1 MASERVAVV
10 PEDGTAIAWGGG
22 GGGGGGGSRRGSH
35 GGGLGAGV
43 LSRSVRELSG
53 SLRANWGLLG
63 GQDNPLARSSVS
75 RRGEVEDDEEAL
87 RWAALENLPTYN
99 RVRTSVFFNPATGS
113 RKHVDV
119 RMLTPVQRR
128 QLLDN
133 LLKATEDENEQI
145 LVKMRNRLDK

>member
-1 MASERVAVV
+1 MASEKVAVV
-10 PEDGTAIAWGGG
+10 PDDSIAVAWGA
-22 GGGGGGGSRRGSH
+22 GGGGSRQGSH

-75 RRGEVEDDEEAL
+75 RREEVADDEEAL

-99 RVRTSVFFNPATGS
+99 RVRTSIFFNPATGS
-113 RKHVDV
+113 RKNVDV
-119 RMLTPVQRR
+119 RLLTPVQRR

-133 LLKATEDENEQI
+133 LLNATADENEQI
-145 LVKMRNRLDK
+145 LQKMRNRLDK

>member
-1 MASERVAVV
+1 MASEKVAVV
-10 PEDGTAIAWGGG
+10 PEDGTAIAW

-75 RRGEVEDDEEAL
+75 RREEVEDDEEAL

-99 RVRTSVFFNPATGS
+99 RVRTSVVLNPATGS
-113 RKHVDV
+113 RKHMDV
-119 RMLTPVQRR
+119 RLLTPVQRR

-133 LLKATEDENEQI
+133 LLKTNEDENQQI